1 MSCNLEMELTAYVD
15 GELGPTEASA
25 VRAHLVG
32 CADCRSTEALLRQTV
47 QTLATLP
54 DFEPSLGLRRSVLT
68 EVEATPAP
76 LGVGLSRWLR
86 PAVLVP
92 SGVLLASAL
101 AFVLT
106 THGGRP
112 GLPTELQ
119 DGAAL
124 DVAMNYDVVANYD
137 VLGLDAPDDVE
148 VVAHLQ
154 ELEGRP

>member
-1 MSCNLEMELTAYVD
+1 MSCNLEVELTAYVD

-76 LGVGLSRWLR
+76 LGFGLSRWLR

-92 SGVLLASAL
+92 SGLLLASAL
-101 AFVLT
+101 GVCPHHARRPAGSAHRAPGRRGPGRGHELRR
-106 THGGRP
+106 GGQ
-112 GLPTELQ
+112 L
-119 DGAAL
+119 
-124 DVAMNYDVVANYD
+124 
-137 VLGLDAPDDVE
+137 
-148 VVAHLQ
+148 
-154 ELEGRP
+154 